1 MRVFL
6 EKKMGF
12 PRHPV
17 TLIHNSNHKNQ
28 KQVAKKSELVVRG
41 RSGLNIKCKKEKG
54 NILHV
59 KETKG

>member
-1 MRVFL
+1 MRFFL

-12 PRHPV
+12 PRQE

>member
-1 MRVFL
+1 MSFLFL
-6 EKKMGF
+6 EKDGVS
-12 PRHPV
+12 PPV
-17 TLIHNSNHKNQ
+17 TLIYKSNHKNQ

>member
-1 MRVFL
+1 MRFFL
-6 EKKMGF
+6 EKDGVS
-12 PRHPV
+12 PPV